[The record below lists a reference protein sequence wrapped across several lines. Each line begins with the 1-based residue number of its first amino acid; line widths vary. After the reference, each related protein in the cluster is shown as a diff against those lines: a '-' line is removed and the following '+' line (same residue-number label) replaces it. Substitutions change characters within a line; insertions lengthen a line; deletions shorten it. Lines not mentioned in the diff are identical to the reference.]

1 MKFKVVHLVFNKLI
15 LWKQNMNM
23 KLEIFKDKFKD
34 QMIQSKWK
42 ICKFKIYLIRII
54 TYNNN
59 IEHYLNKIVKSKI
72 WKER

>member
-1 MKFKVVHLVFNKLI
+1 
-15 LWKQNMNM
+15 MNM
-23 KLEIFKDKFKD
+23 KLKIFKDKFKD

-59 IEHYLNKIVKSKI
+59 IEHYLKKIVKSKI